1 MTGDGDPGESGQVWP
16 TDKLSALRLG
26 RRLAAEIPA
35 TMAGLRAFVDITPLP
50 TPQDADASLQGWTRT
65 DQHRAYRLQHWE
77 YRADLVD
84 GHDYDIGSTLIRET
98 SVTSELELAAM
109 LEAWHLRTDQFLYP
123 WQTDDP
129 R

>member
-1 MTGDGDPGESGQVWP
+1 MTADPAESGQIWP

-26 RRLAAEIPA
+26 RRLVAEIPA
-35 TMAGLRAFVDITPLP
+35 TTAGLRAFVDITPLR
-50 TPQDADASLQGWTRT
+50 TPEDTDASQEGWLRT
-65 DQHRAYRLQHWE
+65 DQHRAYRVQHWQ

-84 GHDYDIGSTLIRET
+84 GHDYDIGSTLIQT
-98 SVTSELELAAM
+98 ATATGELELAAM